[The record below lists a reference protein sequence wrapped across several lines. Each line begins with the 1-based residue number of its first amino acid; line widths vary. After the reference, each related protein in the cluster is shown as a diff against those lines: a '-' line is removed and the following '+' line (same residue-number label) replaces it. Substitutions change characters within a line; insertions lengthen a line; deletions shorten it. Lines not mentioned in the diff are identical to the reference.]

1 MDVKTKT
8 IMVVDDSE
16 VDRGTLSSVLKKY
29 NYNVVLC
36 EGGEECVQSVAKS
49 KPDVILLDTVMP
61 VMDGNEVLRQLR
73 AKYNAIELPIL
84 MVTIKSGSSDIIK
97 SLSLGANDYIT
108 KPVDF
113 DVAMMRVNT
122 QLKISEL
129 SQSLSKLKELE
140 AVNAMIAT
148 YNHEINNP
156 LSVALGALRRL
167 EGFGPAEDYEKI
179 ERALWRI
186 TSIVKAIKD
195 VAKKG
200 QLEFNA
206 YTDKSKI
213 IKIE

>member
-1 MDVKTKT
+1 MSAKTVM
-8 IMVVDDSE
+8 IVDDSE
-16 VDRGTLSSVLKKY
+16 VDRATLGAVLKKS
-29 NYNVVLC
+29 NYEVIFV
-36 EGGEECVQSVAKS
+36 ESGEKCLELVSKS
-49 KPDVILLDTVMP
+49 KPDVILLDAIMP
-61 VMDGNEVLRQLR
+61 EMDGNEVLRKLR
-73 AKYNAIELPIL
+73 TKYNAIELPIL
-84 MVTIKSGSSDIIK
+84 MVTIKSSSSDIVE
-97 SLSLGANDYIT
+97 SLSIGANDYIT

-113 DVAMMRVNT
+113 DVALMRINT
-122 QLKISEL
+122 QLKIYEL
-129 SQSLSKLKELE
+129 SLSLSKLKELE

-156 LSVALGALRRL
+156 LSVALGALKRL
-167 EGFGPAEDYEKI
+167 EGVGPTDDYEKI

-213 IKIE
+213 IKID